1 MIYEERFGKLSIFSS
16 IFGKIE
22 NLEFSGLPVFYK
34 KLKIRPKNRF
44 VPNFSSQIIF

>member
-22 NLEFSGLPVFYK
+22 NLEFSRTSGFLQKVENK
-34 KLKIRPKNRF
+34 A
-44 VPNFSSQIIF
+44 

>member
-22 NLEFSGLPVFYK
+22 NLEFSGLSIF
-34 KLKIRPKNRF
+34 
-44 VPNFSSQIIF
+44 PNIDENKA